1 MFVKVY
7 MEVLRYFEFHVESVI
22 QTDGSQKGLGA
33 VLLQQQRP
41 VHYASKA
48 LTDAERNYM
57 NIERETLGV
66 VCGVEKF
73 T

>member
-1 MFVKVY
+1 MFVEVY
-7 MEVLRYFEFHVESVI
+7 MEVLRYFEFNVESVI

-33 VLLQQQRP
+33 FLLQQQRP
-41 VHYASKA
+41 VYYASKA
-48 LTDAERNYM
+48 LTDAERNYI

>member
-1 MFVKVY
+1 MFVEVY
-7 MEVLRYFEFHVESVI
+7 MEVLRYFEFNVESVI
-22 QTDGSQKGLGA
+22 QTNGSQKGLGA
-33 VLLQQQRP
+33 FLLQQQRP
-41 VHYASKA
+41 VYYASKA
-48 LTDAERNYM
+48 LTDAERNYI

>member
-1 MFVKVY
+1 
-7 MEVLRYFEFHVESVI
+7 MEVLRYFEFNVESVI
-22 QTDGSQKGLGA
+22 QTDGSQKGLG
-33 VLLQQQRP
+33 VFLLQQQRP
-41 VHYASKA
+41 VYYASKA
-48 LTDAERNYM
+48 LTDEERNYI